1 MINLT
6 EVEEREKNVTKTLPS
21 MDEITRLFVGS
32 GIVGVQRSMKQK
44 LDRWKEVKIDLAIL
58 GESGVGKSSF
68 INAIR
73 E

>member
-1 MINLT
+1 M
-6 EVEEREKNVTKTLPS
+6 EEREKNVTKTLPS

-32 GIVGVQRSMKQK
+32 GIVGVQRMMNQK
-44 LDRWKEVKIDLAIL
+44 LDRWKEVTINLAIL

-68 INAIR
+68 VNAIR